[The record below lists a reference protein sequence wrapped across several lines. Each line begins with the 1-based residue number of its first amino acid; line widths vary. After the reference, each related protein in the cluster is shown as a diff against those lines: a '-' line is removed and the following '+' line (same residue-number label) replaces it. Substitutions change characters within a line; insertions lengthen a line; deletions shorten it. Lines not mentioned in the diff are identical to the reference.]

1 MPHKTF
7 DPVGDAM
14 RALHDA
20 GKVVTTRA
28 LEVATGIKKA
38 DVAARMSYL
47 VDNGEAY
54 RLQPGVFAPAHKHKP
69 TRIISTTHLPDG
81 TVSVEVGDDV
91 IQLNPQEHRILGVA
105 LAGGALQ
112 HINITTGHATALAI
126 SEMRAELK
134 KVVT

>member
-1 MPHKTF
+1 MT
-7 DPVGDAM
+7 
-14 RALHDA
+14 
-20 GKVVTTRA
+20 
-28 LEVATGIKKA
+28 
-38 DVAARMSYL
+38 YL
-47 VDNGEAY
+47 VDNGAAY
-54 RLQPGVFAPAHKHKP
+54 RVLNGVFVPAHKHNP
-69 TRIISTTHLPDG
+69 TRVISATHLPDG

-91 IQLNPQEHRILGVA
+91 LQLNPQEHRMLGTA